1 MGMGM
6 GMGMEKKKKKVIL
19 MGMGMGGKK
28 MPLYI
33 SAIHKINYELL
44 VVIVIN
50 TQI

>member
-33 SAIHKINYELL
+33 SGRTLFDNGKITCY
-44 VVIVIN
+44 IIS
-50 TQI
+50 